1 MGQAL
6 YLKWRPQTFDDIIG
20 QEHIV
25 QTLRYALRS
34 GHIHHAYLLAGPRGT
49 GKTTTARLIA
59 KAVNCRAEPEA
70 RPCNECEICTA
81 INEGRLMDLV
91 EIDAASNT
99 GVDNIRDLL
108 EKVEFRPTQAE
119 YKVYVIDEVHM
130 LSTAAF
136 NALLKTLEEPPEHV
150 IFVLATTEVH
160 RIPETILSRCQRFEF
175 RRIPLQAIAD
185 RLARIAE
192 SESIEI
198 EPEAVDLIART
209 ATGSMRDAISLF
221 DQMAAGGSISADYVR
236 LMLGAE
242 RREVVR
248 TLLRAWL
255 DRDMRQGLEVIN
267 RAVDGGA
274 DPRQLA
280 RQAADFMRGLL
291 VTRLGAGSTWQDPT
305 DDERPIFDEMAR
317 EADPD
322 RLVKAVRLFSEVAA
336 QRRTGWQPQLP
347 LELAFVE
354 ATLSPDGQPDADE
367 AQVEATTPGTSTPP
381 TRASKR
387 TAARETASEVFQA
400 ESDAPSNAT
409 GGGTPQATSQPS
421 SQPSSGTRTESES
434 DRSQPASEPEVE
446 ETPDSAEAEAS
457 TPSQTAEQPD
467 EAPDQ
472 EPDHGDSPTGKPPDE
487 PAREPEDEA
496 EGAASST
503 LESELVDKLRRRWDA
518 VVKRIQPVT
527 LGALLRDA
535 HVGGVDESGQLVLA
549 FRHDFHRD
557 RLATPENKRQLE
569 DILSQITNRDVM
581 VRCLMTREWQ
591 HEATERVSKAA
602 QTQAEV
608 SLEED
613 ELIRRAQQELG
624 AVPHVKES

>member
-1 MGQAL
+1 
-6 YLKWRPQTFDDIIG
+6 
-20 QEHIV
+20 
-25 QTLRYALRS
+25 
-34 GHIHHAYLLAGPRGT
+34 
-49 GKTTTARLIA
+49 LIA

-70 RPCNECEICTA
+70 RPCNECEICVA

-119 YKVYVIDEVHM
+119 FKVYVIDEVHM

-136 NALLKTLEEPPEHV
+136 NALLKTLEEPPAHV

-175 RRIPLQAIAD
+175 RRIPLEAIAD

-192 SESIEI
+192 AESIEI
-198 EPEAVDLIART
+198 EPDALELIART

-221 DQMAAGGSISADYVR
+221 DQMAAGGSITADYVR

-255 DRDMRQGLEVIN
+255 DQDMSKGLKVIN

-280 RQAADFMRGLL
+280 RQTADFMRGLL
-291 VTRLGAGSTWQDPT
+291 VTRLGAGSTWRDPT
-305 DDERPIFDEMAR
+305 ADERPIFEEMAR

-322 RLVKAVRLFSEVAA
+322 RLVKAVRLFSEVAS

-354 ATLSPDGQPDADE
+354 ATFSPAGESPADKAP
-367 AQVEATTPGTSTPP
+367 AQE
-381 TRASKR
+381 RAVTKPKPKR
-387 TAARETASEVFQA
+387 ARETAEKTFRARSTASSPPSTKGDEERRESKAASKPQDA
-400 ESDAPSNAT
+400 ESD
-409 GGGTPQATSQPS
+409 
-421 SQPSSGTRTESES
+421 
-434 DRSQPASEPEVE
+434 DRSEPE
-446 ETPDSAEAEAS
+446 TEAVPS
-457 TPSQTAEQPD
+457 TSPAEQ
-467 EAPDQ
+467 
-472 EPDHGDSPTGKPPDE
+472 SE
-487 PAREPEDEA
+487 PAQTEAQAADDGTEPTR
-496 EGAASST
+496 EGAGE
-503 LESELVDKLRRRWDA
+503 LEIEVVDKLRQRWDS
-518 VVKRIQPVT
+518 VVKRVKPVT

-535 HVGGVDESGQLVLA
+535 HVGGVDDSGRLVLA
-549 FRHDFHRD
+549 FQHEFHRD
-557 RLATPENKRQLE
+557 RLTTPQNQRQLE
-569 DILSQITNRDVM
+569 DILSQIVDRSVS
-581 VRCLMTREWQ
+581 VRCLMASEWQ
-591 HEATERVSKAA
+591 SEATERVSQAA

-624 AVPHVKES
+624 AVPRVQDN

>member
-20 QEHIV
+20 QAHIV

-59 KAVNCRAEPEA
+59 KAVNCRAEPEV
-70 RPCNECEICTA
+70 RPCNECEICRA
-81 INEGRLMDLV
+81 ISEGRLMDLM

-185 RLARIAE
+185 RLARIAKA
-192 SESIEI
+192 ESIEI
-198 EPEAVDLIART
+198 EPEALELIART

-221 DQMAAGGSISADYVR
+221 DQMAAGGSITADYVR

-255 DRDMRQGLEVIN
+255 DKDMSQGLEVIN
-267 RAVDGGA
+267 HAVDGGA

-280 RQAADFMRGLL
+280 RQTADFMRGLL
-291 VTRLGAGSTWQDPT
+291 VTRLGAGNTWQDPT
-305 DDERPIFDEMAR
+305 ADERPIFDEMAR
-317 EADPD
+317 NADPN
-322 RLVKAVRLFSEVAA
+322 RLVKAVRLFSEVAS

-354 ATLSPDGQPDADE
+354 ATLSPSDGGSQEDAAP
-367 AQVEATTPGTSTPP
+367 AQKTAVRSRVETTPKP
-381 TRASKR
+381 KR
-387 TAARETASEVFQA
+387 TATRETAEATFQA
-400 ESDAPSNAT
+400 RSAA
-409 GGGTPQATSQPS
+409 
-421 SQPSSGTRTESES
+421 SSGASTDRPEEQEKSEPASRPQTESAT
-434 DRSQPASEPEVE
+434 DRSEPEPDQKPAQEADVASEPK
-446 ETPDSAEAEAS
+446 SEAR
-457 TPSQTAEQPD
+457 QTLGID
-467 EAPDQ
+467 
-472 EPDHGDSPTGKPPDE
+472 
-487 PAREPEDEA
+487 
-496 EGAASST
+496 
-503 LESELVDKLRRRWDA
+503 LVDKLRQQWDA
-518 VVKRIQPVT
+518 IVGRIKPVT

-535 HVGGVDESGQLVLA
+535 HVGGIDDSGRLVLA
-549 FRHDFHRD
+549 FQHQFHRD
-557 RLATPENKRQLE
+557 RLTTPENQRHLE
-569 DILSQITNRDVM
+569 DILSQITDRKVT
-581 VRCLMTREWQ
+581 VRCLMAREWQ
-591 HEATERVSKAA
+591 NEATARVSKAA

-624 AVPHVKES
+624 AVPRVQDT

>member
-1 MGQAL
+1 MAQAL

-25 QTLRYALRS
+25 QTLRHALRS
-34 GHIHHAYLLAGPRGT
+34 GHSHHAYLLAGPRGT

-70 RPCNECEICTA
+70 RPCNACEICTA

-175 RRIPLQAIAD
+175 RRIPLEAIAK

-192 SESIEI
+192 AESIEI
-198 EPEAVDLIART
+198 EPEALELIART

-221 DQMAAGGSISADYVR
+221 DQMAAGGSITADYVR

-255 DRDMRQGLEVIN
+255 DQDMSKGLEIIN
-267 RAVDGGA
+267 RAIDGGA

-280 RQAADFMRGLL
+280 RQTADFMRGLL

-305 DDERPIFDEMAR
+305 ADERPVFDEMAHD
-317 EADPD
+317 ADPN
-322 RLVKAVRLFSEVAA
+322 RLVKAVRLFSEVAS

-354 ATLSPDGQPDADE
+354 ATLSPAGGSGG
-367 AQVEATTPGTSTPP
+367 VEAPAQETPVRS
-381 TRASKR
+381 R
-387 TAARETASEVFQA
+387 T
-400 ESDAPSNAT
+400 
-409 GGGTPQATSQPS
+409 GTPVKPRQTKTRESAEKTFRAQSESSSPS
-421 SQPSSGTRTESES
+421 SAEDQSETEPAPERQAAESES
-434 DRSQPASEPEVE
+434 RSEPKPAAAPSAASRADQPEPAQAEAPVVEDASEPEGKASGVL
-446 ETPDSAEAEAS
+446 ET
-457 TPSQTAEQPD
+457 
-467 EAPDQ
+467 
-472 EPDHGDSPTGKPPDE
+472 
-487 PAREPEDEA
+487 
-496 EGAASST
+496 
-503 LESELVDKLRRRWDA
+503 ELIDKLRQRWD
-518 VVKRIQPVT
+518 VIVKRVKPVT

-535 HVGGVDESGQLVLA
+535 HVGGVDDSGRLVLA
-549 FRHDFHRD
+549 FQHEFHCD
-557 RLATPENKRQLE
+557 RLTTPQNQRQLE
-569 DILSQITNRDVM
+569 DILSQIVERSVT
-581 VRCLMTREWQ
+581 VRCLMAGEWQ
-591 HEATERVSKAA
+591 GEATERVSQVV

-608 SLEED
+608 SLDED

-624 AVPHVKES
+624 AVPRVQDT